1 MRKSEGQK
9 IPEKE
14 IFKQKLTE
22 FFERGRLLVRRARRC
37 SRENLEQFRFVEQ
50 QTNHFYYTTREKS
63 PVVFLCLEGGGF
75 HDPGALFA
83 QQHQKHPHKREE
95 KFVISFIIFPNTL
108 FGDKM
113 ILSMIMMSVT
123 PMRAMFG

>member
-1 MRKSEGQK
+1 VQPRKLGA
-9 IPEKE
+9 IPVCRTTNESLLLHHQGE
-14 IFKQKLTE
+14 IPGGIFCPK
-22 FFERGRLLVRRARRC
+22 
-37 SRENLEQFRFVEQ
+37 
-50 QTNHFYYTTREKS
+50 
-63 PVVFLCLEGGGF
+63 GGGF

>member
-1 MRKSEGQK
+1 MRKSEGQR

-14 IFKQKLTE
+14 I
-22 FFERGRLLVRRARRC
+22 A
-37 SRENLEQFRFVEQ
+37 NFRFVELQ
-50 QTNHFYYTTREKS
+50 VNHLYSTTREKS
-63 PVVFLCLEGGGF
+63 PVVFLCPEGGGF